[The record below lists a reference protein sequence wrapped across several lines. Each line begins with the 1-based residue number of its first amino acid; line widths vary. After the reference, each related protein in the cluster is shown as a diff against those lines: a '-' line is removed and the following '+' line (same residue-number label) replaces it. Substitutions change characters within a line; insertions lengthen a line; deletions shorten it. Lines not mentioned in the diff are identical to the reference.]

1 MKKTKIKKP
10 KNGFKGQKS
19 KDIEWNDS
27 HTSQQNSGKIRRKKT
42 KGNRKIIDMRRNKE
56 VGQKEK

>member
-1 MKKTKIKKP
+1 M
-10 KNGFKGQKS
+10 S
-19 KDIEWNDS
+19 E
-27 HTSQQNSGKIRRKKT
+27 KIRRKKT

>member
-27 HTSQQNSGKIRRKKT
+27 HTSQQNSGL
-42 KGNRKIIDMRRNKE
+42 NF
-56 VGQKEK
+56 QLQQSQ

>member
-1 MKKTKIKKP
+1 MKKAKIKKP

-27 HTSQQNSGKIRRKKT
+27 HTSQQNSGKIVNFQFNIT
-42 KGNRKIIDMRRNKE
+42 KETISLR
-56 VGQKEK
+56 